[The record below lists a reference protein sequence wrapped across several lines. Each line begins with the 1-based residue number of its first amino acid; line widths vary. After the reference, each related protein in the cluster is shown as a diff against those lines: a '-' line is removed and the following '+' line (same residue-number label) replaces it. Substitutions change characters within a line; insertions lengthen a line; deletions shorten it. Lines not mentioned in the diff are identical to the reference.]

1 MMTKSD
7 DSLLWLSL
15 MTAYYDQVWW
25 QPIMT
30 KSDDSLLWL
39 SLMTAYDDKSDDSLF
54 WPSLKQ
60 QQD

>member
-1 MMTKSD
+1 MGT
-7 DSLLWLSL
+7 L

-30 KSDDSLLWL
+30 KSDDSLLWVWWQPI
-39 SLMTAYDDKSDDSLF
+39 SMMTAYDDKSDDSLF